1 MCLKE
6 RRGHEA
12 TTKQP
17 WRKQFE
23 VVVFIITPFTLL
35 FSQPSPPPQHTH
47 RSTNTSIMASLV
59 AVVTKTA
66 GPTRRALLAKAGG
79 AAARRQLSTG
89 GVSSASTA
97 LSTTTAT
104 THHLLP
110 KRYQPS
116 SMLAP
121 LLGAQVNG
129 CVRRAGGWQGH
140 RSRGHPSSS
149 SSSAAGFST
158 KSEDAGGKKE
168 EEEQQQEEKQQQEE
182 EPEPEDPP
190 EEGEKIGFMRGL
202 AYLTVA
208 VIAAGSL
215 YFIVDELMP
224 SRTSANHL
232 FNEAFDAVKQNHE
245 VLNRYGEPLKGY
257 GRDGGGRRE
266 GRRNFVEH
274 KNYVGEDGSK
284 RLRIRFNIEGPFG
297 HAFVFAEVTSDMPKG
312 QWMYL
317 LVQDMQ
323 TGRVMTLE
331 DNRAMHEAMSKSA
344 SPEERAALQALIQ
357 SGGGHR

>member
-1 MCLKE
+1 M
-6 RRGHEA
+6 
-12 TTKQP
+12 
-17 WRKQFE
+17 
-23 VVVFIITPFTLL
+23 
-35 FSQPSPPPQHTH
+35 
-47 RSTNTSIMASLV
+47 
-59 AVVTKTA
+59 
-66 GPTRRALLAKAGG
+66 
-79 AAARRQLSTG
+79 
-89 GVSSASTA
+89 
-97 LSTTTAT
+97 
-104 THHLLP
+104 
-110 KRYQPS
+110 
-116 SMLAP
+116 
-121 LLGAQVNG
+121 
-129 CVRRAGGWQGH
+129 
-140 RSRGHPSSS
+140 
-149 SSSAAGFST
+149 
-158 KSEDAGGKKE
+158 E
-168 EEEQQQEEKQQQEE
+168 EEEKQEEQQEE
-182 EPEPEDPP
+182 EQPETEGPP

-232 FNEAFDAVKQNHE
+232 FNEAFDAVKQNHD

-323 TGRVMTLE
+323 TGRVMTLQ
-331 DNRAMHEAMSKSA
+331 DNRAMHQAMSKSA

-357 SGGGHR
+357 NGGSQR

>member
-1 MCLKE
+1 M
-6 RRGHEA
+6 
-12 TTKQP
+12 
-17 WRKQFE
+17 
-23 VVVFIITPFTLL
+23 
-35 FSQPSPPPQHTH
+35 
-47 RSTNTSIMASLV
+47 LV
-59 AVVTKTA
+59 
-66 GPTRRALLAKAGG
+66 
-79 AAARRQLSTG
+79 
-89 GVSSASTA
+89 
-97 LSTTTAT
+97 
-104 THHLLP
+104 
-110 KRYQPS
+110 
-116 SMLAP
+116 P
-121 LLGAQVNG
+121 LLGTQMNG
-129 CVRRAGGWQGH
+129 CMRRTGGWRGQ
-140 RSRGHPSSS
+140 SRGGNPSSPA
-149 SSSAAGFST
+149 AAGFST
-158 KSEDAGGKKE
+158 KNEDAGGRKE
-168 EEEQQQEEKQQQEE
+168 EEEEEKNQEKQQQEE
-182 EPEPEDPP
+182 EEPETEGPP
-190 EEGEKIGFMRGL
+190 EDGEKIGFMRGL

-232 FNEAFDAVKQNHE
+232 FNEAFDAVKQNHD

-317 LVQDMQ
+317 LVQDIQ

-331 DNRAMHEAMSKSA
+331 DNRAMHQALAKSA

-357 SGGGHR
+357 SGGSQR

>member
-1 MCLKE
+1 
-6 RRGHEA
+6 
-12 TTKQP
+12 
-17 WRKQFE
+17 
-23 VVVFIITPFTLL
+23 
-35 FSQPSPPPQHTH
+35 
-47 RSTNTSIMASLV
+47 MASLV

-66 GPTRRALLAKAGG
+66 GPSTHRALLARAGG
-79 AAARRQLSTG
+79 AATRRPLSTM
-89 GVSSASTA
+89 GVSSASTG
-97 LSTTTAT
+97 LSKTAT

-116 SMLAP
+116 SMLMP
-121 LLGAQVNG
+121 LLGAQANG
-129 CVRRAGGWQGH
+129 CVRRAGGWRGQG
-140 RSRGHPSSS
+140 SRGSPSSS
-149 SSSAAGFST
+149 TSSSAAGFNT
-158 KSEDAGGKKE
+158 KSEDTAGGKKE
-168 EEEQQQEEKQQQEE
+168 EEGQQQEEKQQQEE

-357 SGGGHR
+357 NGGSQR

>member
-1 MCLKE
+1 MTGVLYFLFPYWKMNKEAPALLPWMLTPPSLLKY
-6 RRGHEA
+6 R
-12 TTKQP
+12 
-17 WRKQFE
+17 
-23 VVVFIITPFTLL
+23 I
-35 FSQPSPPPQHTH
+35 SD
-47 RSTNTSIMASLV
+47 TSAMTSLV
-59 AVVTKTA
+59 TVMSKAA
-66 GPTRRALLAKAGG
+66 GPCTRRVLPMSVGG
-79 AAARRQLSTG
+79 TGRRPLTSRARPCLHYAAATMRGTLVSRR
-89 GVSSASTA
+89 
-97 LSTTTAT
+97 
-104 THHLLP
+104 LLV
-110 KRYQPS
+110 RHEPS
-116 SMLAP
+116 SLVGC
-121 LLGAQVNG
+121 LLGARGNG
-129 CVRRAGGWQGH
+129 CARRSGVWLGPDGRGGHSLQLVCKA
-140 RSRGHPSSS
+140 SLSS
-149 SSSAAGFST
+149 
-158 KSEDAGGKKE
+158 KKGGPE
-168 EEEQQQEEKQQQEE
+168 EGEGREKAETEREKQEQQEE
-182 EPEPEDPP
+182 EPTHDDPP

-208 VIAAGSL
+208 AIAAGSL

-224 SRTSANHL
+224 SRMSANYL
-232 FNEAFDAVKQNHE
+232 FNEAFDVVKANHE

-297 HAFVFAEVTSDMPKG
+297 HAFVFAEVTADMPKG

-331 DNRAMHEAMSKSA
+331 DNRAMYEAMSKSA

-357 SGGGHR
+357 SGGSQR

>member
-1 MCLKE
+1 
-6 RRGHEA
+6 
-12 TTKQP
+12 
-17 WRKQFE
+17 
-23 VVVFIITPFTLL
+23 
-35 FSQPSPPPQHTH
+35 
-47 RSTNTSIMASLV
+47 
-59 AVVTKTA
+59 
-66 GPTRRALLAKAGG
+66 
-79 AAARRQLSTG
+79 
-89 GVSSASTA
+89 
-97 LSTTTAT
+97 
-104 THHLLP
+104 
-110 KRYQPS
+110 
-116 SMLAP
+116 MLGP
-121 LLGAQVNG
+121 LLGAQVNA
-129 CVRRAGGWQGH
+129 CVQRAGGWHGH
-140 RSRGHPSSS
+140 RSRGSPSSS
-149 SSSAAGFST
+149 AAAAGFST
-158 KSEDAGGKKE
+158 KSEDAGGKKKE
-168 EEEQQQEEKQQQEE
+168 EGDQQEEKQQQEE
-182 EPEPEDPP
+182 EPEPEDQP

-202 AYLTVA
+202 LYLTVA

-357 SGGGHR
+357 SGGSPR